1 MTAEFITDVA
11 ATFDVG
17 AGVTY
22 RAHFDVKRYSDELFE
37 SFGIPFPTMLIHAVA
52 KRRSEYLAGRYLA
65 KLALEKFAVL
75 GFDVSAD
82 ENRCPIW
89 PPSLVGSISHT
100 DSVALCAVAHRSA
113 FSALGIDVEN
123 WISDGKQSDLE
134 GQIANWV
141 EIDQLREL
149 GLSRE
154 CCLTMV
160 FSAKESIFK
169 ALYPWARR
177 YFDFT
182 AARLVSVD
190 RPARQ
195 MVFMITESL
204 GSLVGRGLLLKVDYR
219 LSAETVITCAS
230 LPEAALDTCRDVAT
244 AS

>member
-1 MTAEFITDVA
+1 MTAKFISDVA

-17 AGVTY
+17 AGMAY
-22 RAHFDVKRYSDELFE
+22 RTRFDVRRYSDELFE
-37 SFGIPFPTMLIHAVA
+37 SLGIPFPTTLINVVA
-52 KRRSEYLAGRYLA
+52 KRRSEYLPGRYLA
-65 KLALEKFAVL
+65 KLAPEKFAVL

-89 PPSLVGSISHT
+89 PPNLVGSISHT
-100 DSVALCAVAHRSA
+100 ESVALCAVAHRSV
-113 FSALGIDVEN
+113 FNALGIDIEN
-123 WISDGKQSDLE
+123 WIVDGKQNDLE

-204 GSLVGRGLLLKVDYR
+204 SSSVGRGLLLTVDYR

-230 LPEAALDTCRDVAT
+230 LPEAALDTRRDVAT